1 MSLTPQPGNK
11 RLLRNLS
18 NRHTDHTAWF
28 HADPCRDWCCRKWSS
43 CRAGCCWGNCGSALG
58 HKSRCCGYIHSHR
71 PAPPQKRLQR
81 ERQRQQQE
89 QKRLVSRVSYESA
102 EEKYKVAGTFARQM
116 RKRHMHKKSSGIP
129 IAASETERVAR
140 RDDAKRTSPKP
151 IRQDCCGCCE
161 RFQRK
166 DPGVFDLLGSSLS
179 CDTTGLTPPN
189 KHLCLRVAERFR
201 VRRSHPIEVASSST
215 LGSEGTSTTALRRLS

>member
-1 MSLTPQPGNK
+1 MSLTPQRGNK
-11 RLLRNLS
+11 HLLRGLS

-81 ERQRQQQE
+81 KRQRRQQE

-102 EEKYKVAGTFARQM
+102 EEDTRLPEPSQGRCGNGICTKKGAVSLSLLRKLKVPQG
-116 RKRHMHKKSSGIP
+116 G
-129 IAASETERVAR
+129 
-140 RDDAKRTSPKP
+140 TSPS
-151 IRQDCCGCCE
+151 D
-161 RFQRK
+161 
-166 DPGVFDLLGSSLS
+166 
-179 CDTTGLTPPN
+179 
-189 KHLCLRVAERFR
+189 H
-201 VRRSHPIEVASSST
+201 HPH
-215 LGSEGTSTTALRRLS
+215 R

>member
-1 MSLTPQPGNK
+1 MSGTTASWFGRPQAIKKGMSLTPQRGDK
-11 RLLRNLS
+11 RLLRSLS

-89 QKRLVSRVSYESA
+89 QKDLSQGSLMSLPKKKQGCRNL
-102 EEKYKVAGTFARQM
+102 
-116 RKRHMHKKSSGIP
+116 RK
-129 IAASETERVAR
+129 A
-140 RDDAKRTSPKP
+140 DAKKAHA
-151 IRQDCCGCCE
+151 Q
-161 RFQRK
+161 K
-166 DPGVFDLLGSSLS
+166 KAAVSLS
-179 CDTTGLTPPN
+179 LLRKLKVPLGGTTP
-189 KHLCLRVAERFR
+189 
-201 VRRSHPIEVASSST
+201 SDDHPH
-215 LGSEGTSTTALRRLS
+215 R

>member
-1 MSLTPQPGNK
+1 MSLTPQRGNK
-11 RLLRNLS
+11 RLLRSLS

-116 RKRHMHKKSSGIP
+116 RKRHMHKKSSGLP
-129 IAASETERVAR
+129 IAPSKPERAAG
-140 RDDAKRTSPKP
+140 RDDAKRRSPSP
-151 IRQDCCGCCE
+151 TRGAAVGAVSV
-161 RFQRK
+161 FQK
-166 DPGVFDLLGSSLS
+166 KTQSV
-179 CDTTGLTPPN
+179 
-189 KHLCLRVAERFR
+189 
-201 VRRSHPIEVASSST
+201 
-215 LGSEGTSTTALRRLS
+215 

>member
-1 MSLTPQPGNK
+1 MSLTPQRGNK
-11 RLLRNLS
+11 RLLRSLS
-18 NRHTDHTAWF
+18 NRHKDHTAWF
-28 HADPCRDWCCRKWSS
+28 HADPCRDWCCCKWSS

-116 RKRHMHKKSSGIP
+116 RKRHMHKKRSGIP
-129 IAASETERVAR
+129 IAPLETESAAG
-140 RDDAKRTSPKP
+140 RDDAKRAPPSPMRRDCRECRVHFPRKTQECLTSWVP
-151 IRQDCCGCCE
+151 
-161 RFQRK
+161 
-166 DPGVFDLLGSSLS
+166 
-179 CDTTGLTPPN
+179 
-189 KHLCLRVAERFR
+189 
-201 VRRSHPIEVASSST
+201 RSHATQLV
-215 LGSEGTSTTALRRLS
+215 